1 MRSTFLLLMV
11 MCCHAIASGQK
22 LSGFDPANAES
33 QREAEKK
40 FDTTLRAANLDLW
53 MKKLSSRPHHLG
65 STFGKESAEFIRDQ
79 FRSWGYDAE
88 IETFYVLFPTPRV
101 RVLEMT
107 APKKFKAGLKEA
119 VLKEDA
125 TSGQTKEQLPI
136 YNCFSA
142 DGDVTAEL
150 VYVNFG
156 LPEDYDHLKQVG
168 VDVKGKIVIA
178 RYGRSWRGIKPKV
191 AQEHGA
197 IGCIIY
203 SDPHEDGYVQGDAY
217 PEGPYKNATG
227 AQRGAVIDLP
237 VAPGDPTTPG
247 YASTRDAKRIERSE
261 AINLLK
267 IPVLPI
273 SYADAQPLLAALKG
287 PVAPAPWRGGL
298 PLTYHVGPGPV
309 EVHLKL
315 EFNWDIVPCHNV
327 IARMQG
333 SEAPDQWVIR
343 GNHHDAWVNGA
354 SDPVSGVVA
363 MMEEARAIGELA
375 KSGFRPKRTII
386 YCAWDAEEPGLI
398 GSTEWAEAHQHEL
411 KEKAVAYINSDG
423 NSRGFLYAAGSHT
436 LEELVTEIA
445 RDVLDPQTN
454 ISVFDRSKSRQAVNA
469 PDAKA
474 RTQVLNRKHLVL
486 GALGSGSDY
495 SPFIQH
501 LGIPSLNLGYGGES
515 NGGEYHTIYDSYDHY
530 VRFKDPEFAYG
541 VALAKTAGR
550 ATLRL
555 VNADRV
561 PLDFRSFHR
570 TVKDY
575 LTEVTSLLDK
585 MRQETE
591 IQNRMITEGRFNHAA
606 DPTKT
611 YHAPEKNDPVP
622 YLDFSALQN
631 ALASLETAS
640 NAFADSSENKKLND
654 DDASVFN
661 KLLYQCEQALLV
673 DGGLP
678 RRPWY
683 RHTIYAPGYY
693 TGYGVKTLP
702 GVREA
707 IEQRDWEEARQQI
720 DVVAKALQAYSANIK
735 EATGLLGTP

>member
-1 MRSTFLLLMV
+1 MRSTILLLFV
-11 MCCHAIASGQK
+11 MCCHTIVSGQA
-22 LSGFDPANAES
+22 LSGFDPANAGA
-33 QREAEKK
+33 QLAAEKK
-40 FDTTLRAANLDLW
+40 FDSTLQAANLDGW
-53 MKKLSSRPHHLG
+53 MKKLASRPHHLG
-65 STFGKESAEFIRDQ
+65 SAFGKESAEFIRDQ

-107 APKKFKAGLKEA
+107 APKKFKAGLKEE

-156 LPEDYDHLKQVG
+156 LPEDYDHLRQAG
-168 VDVKGKIVIA
+168 IDVKGKIVIA

-247 YASTRDAKRIERSE
+247 YASTKDAKRIERSE

-287 PVAPAPWRGGL
+287 PVAPGPWRGGL
-298 PLTYHVGPGPV
+298 PLTYHLGPGPAK
-309 EVHLKL
+309 VHLKL

-327 IARMQG
+327 IARMRG
-333 SEAPDQWVIR
+333 SETPDQWVIR

-363 MMEEARAIGELA
+363 MMEEARAVGELA
-375 KSGFRPKRTII
+375 KSGFKPKRTII

-398 GSTEWAEAHQHEL
+398 GSTEWVEAHQEEL
-411 KEKAVAYINSDG
+411 REKAVAYINSDG
-423 NSRGFLYAAGSHT
+423 NSRGFLYAGGSHT
-436 LEELVTEIA
+436 LEGLVTEIA
-445 RDVLDPQTN
+445 RDVRDPQTD
-454 ISVFDRSKSRQAVNA
+454 ISVFERSKSRQAVSA
-469 PDAKA
+469 SDTKA
-474 RTQVLNRKHLVL
+474 RTEILNRKYFVL
-486 GALGSGSDY
+486 DALGSGSDY

-501 LGIPSLNLGYGGES
+501 LGIPSLNLGYGGEAG
-515 NGGEYHTIYDSYDHY
+515 GGEYHTIYDSYDHY
-530 VRFKDPEFAYG
+530 IRFKDPKFKYG
-541 VALAKTAGR
+541 VALARTAGR

-555 VNADRV
+555 ANADRI

-570 TVKDY
+570 TVKKY
-575 LTEVTSLLDK
+575 LTEVTALLDK

-591 IQNRMITEGRFNHAA
+591 IQNQMISEGRFDHAA
-606 DPTKT
+606 DPDKT
-611 YHAPEKNDPVP
+611 YQAPKKNDPVP

-631 ALASLETAS
+631 ALASLENAS
-640 NAFADSSENKKLND
+640 KAFADSSENKQLND
-654 DDASVFN
+654 DHARVFN
-661 KLLYQCEQALLV
+661 KLVYQCEQSLLIE
-673 DGGLP
+673 GGLP

-707 IEQRDWEEARQQI
+707 IEQREWEEARQQI
-720 DVVAKALQAYSANIK
+720 AVVARALQAYTAKIK
-735 EATGLLGTP
+735 EATDLWGL